1 MRMVGDDDFEAVIAE
16 YIRANGVSHCPTAC
30 VSPTQGLVSAID
42 RMALAEYTLAR
53 NRRRRERS
61 AAANSRS
68 TRSLALTLNSTT
80 RPLNLR
86 KRAKKSLTRLAP
98 ASR

>member
-1 MRMVGDDDFEAVIAE
+1 MQMVSDDHFEAVIAE

-53 NRRRRERS
+53 NRRRRERP
-61 AAANSRS
+61 AVVNSRS
-68 TRSLALTLNSTT
+68 KRSFALTSNNTT

-86 KRAKKSLTRLAP
+86 KRAKRSSTHLAL
-98 ASR
+98 ADR